1 MIHKVSLV
9 LLVLLTAFTV
19 QAATINFASG
29 DGLNEFNM
37 HNFVIGNNVLIN
49 PNPVWATIPGAKWVS
64 FADTGTPGAVS
75 PPNAAI
81 PGAPT
86 ASFFEVLP
94 LGTYYL
100 TLNVLADDTA
110 GVYLEDLSNPLGLL
124 LKAPNPLQD
133 GHCAAGQIGCEVGE
147 NWMGSSAVNPNGFA
161 RLRYEVYQRDGGPYG
176 LNYAGTAST
185 VPEPAS
191 MVLLGSSLI
200 LIGGFRKWRTRSRN

>member
-1 MIHKVSLV
+1 M
-9 LLVLLTAFTV
+9 LLLIILLGAFAA
-19 QAATINFASG
+19 QADVIGYYSG
-29 DGLNEFNM
+29 DGLNEFNL
-37 HNFVIGNNVLIN
+37 HNLVIGNNVLIN
-49 PNPVWATIPGAKWVS
+49 PDPVWMAAFPGSHWISYAN
-64 FADTGTPGAVS
+64 TGNPGTVS

-161 RLRYEVYQRDGGPYG
+161 RVRYEVYQRGGGPYG
-176 LNYAGTAST
+176 LDYNGTAST
-185 VPEPAS
+185 VPEPGSAWLLATGG
-191 MVLLGSSLI
+191 VLFGIARLPNWL
-200 LIGGFRKWRTRSRN
+200 RRRRNR